1 MFQTMLLYLI
11 IWFLAVVTICFF
23 VIYAG
28 TWVYTEKSFSEVKVD
43 RGALLVAMVAFWLII
58 LAPFVVEQNS
68 LTIMKNII
76 EPNMMTAVSCI
87 LLLFLTGMMVAL
99 AVQAKHEDNDFL
111 ETIYWVLSLSALGTY
126 FVVLLILIPMNIE
139 PCPCVDGYFGANCD
153 KTCILDSTICSGHGS
168 CGVTGCICD
177 DRFVGE
183 FCERCVN
190 NFNYAT
196 NCSACSRGY
205 SLDLDCTTCEKGR
218 DPSTDCQSCLDGY
231 LDDETYNN
239 PVDGCTV
246 CKENYFRPTSNPLVG
261 SYNKFLEFGDV
272 CTACEGY
279 PNVCNGHGTCNHFL
293 LPNDAGNFDYN
304 GTTTLG
310 QLANGECECDV
321 GYAGPNCTIAPGFD
335 GDNEESICNAHGT
348 IVEVFDQE
356 ENDIFETFQYIEC
369 ECDEGY
375 TSRDSRASDA
385 CACKGS
391 TYGNCDACVFGYFL
405 SDGKCVACAGGGFLK
420 ACNADIGAGV
430 CQTDGTCSCSDS
442 YLTGGYKGDSCN
454 ECLNNNF
461 YKQKS
466 FEPDAEEPERC
477 IPCPGATGP
486 LPNDA
491 CGGNGFCITDTR
503 LASWQSGAQG
513 TDSYD
518 AFLAMTPSTLTIE
531 ELANLIG
538 TCVCHDNFALNGFG
552 LCS

>member
-1 MFQTMLLYLI
+1 MLLYLLL
-11 IWFLAVVTICFF
+11 WFVTVLIVCFF

-28 TWVYTEKSFSEVKVD
+28 TWVYTKKSFSAVKVD
-43 RGALLVAMVAFWLII
+43 RGVLLVAMVAFWLII
-58 LAPFVVEQNS
+58 IAPFIVEPNS
-68 LTIMKNII
+68 LTIMQNII
-76 EPNMMTAVSCI
+76 EPNMMTAVTCI
-87 LLLFLTGMMVAL
+87 LLLFFTGMMIAL
-99 AVQAKHEDNDFL
+99 AMQAKQEENDFL
-111 ETIYWVLSLSALGTY
+111 GTIYWVLSLSSLITY
-126 FVVLLILIPMNIE
+126 FVVLLVLIPLNIN
-139 PCPCVDGYFGANCD
+139 PCQCVDGYFGSDCD
-153 KTCILDSTICSGHGS
+153 QTCYVDNSVCSGHGD
-168 CGVTGCICD
+168 CGVTGCVCD

-183 FCERCVN
+183 FCNRCTN
-190 NFNYAT
+190 KFDYGT

-218 DPSTDCQSCLDGY
+218 DFSTDCQSCLEGY
-231 LDDETYNN
+231 LNDEAYNN
-239 PVDGCTV
+239 AATGCNV

-335 GDNEESICNAHGT
+335 GDNEESICNAHGQ

-369 ECDEGY
+369 ECDDGY
-375 TSRDSRASDA
+375 TSRDSRGRDA
-385 CACKGS
+385 CACEGL
-391 TYGNCDACVFGYFL
+391 TYGNCDACVFGYYL
-405 SDGKCVACAGGGFLK
+405 SNGQCLACPGGGFLK
-420 ACNADIGAGV
+420 GCSADIGAGV
-430 CQTDGTCSCSDS
+430 CQSDGTCRCSES
-442 YLTGGYKGDSCN
+442 YLTGAYKGDSCN

-461 YKQKS
+461 YKLKT

-477 IPCPGATGP
+477 LPCPGATGP
-486 LPNDA
+486 LPGDA
-491 CGGNGFCITDTR
+491 CGGHGFCITDTR
-503 LASWQSGAQG
+503 LASWQNGAQG
-513 TDSYD
+513 TDSY
-518 AFLAMTPSTLTIE
+518 ATFQAITANSLAIE

-538 TCVCHDNFALNGFG
+538 TCVCFENFALNGFG
-552 LCS
+552 LCSN